1 LNGIKLRCATRVW
14 SGGFCDRYQVQVCH
28 TRLVGSLSSVDR
40 CGTPLGSGV
49 RKLVKKLYICA
60 AKQKERGDPTVP
72 LFDYMDIASDIK
84 TYLAELLDTDEYA
97 ENFLIEVRSS
107 GSKHEVFID
116 GDDGVTFAKC
126 RKISRYLEAKLEE
139 SGAVGD
145 KYVLE
150 VSSPGAE
157 RPLKQWRQYG
167 KHAGRKLRVMMTDGT
182 VRQGTLTETG
192 EDIIFL
198 TEKGKAGSTNH
209 EIPFSDIK
217 ESVVQ
222 ISFNK

>member
-1 LNGIKLRCATRVW
+1 M
-14 SGGFCDRYQVQVCH
+14 
-28 TRLVGSLSSVDR
+28 
-40 CGTPLGSGV
+40 
-49 RKLVKKLYICA
+49 
-60 AKQKERGDPTVP
+60 VP
-72 LFDYMDIASDIK
+72 LFDYMDISSEIK
-84 TYLAELLDTDEYA
+84 THLAELLDTDEYA

-116 GDDGVTFAKC
+116 GDEGVTFAKC

-150 VSSPGAE
+150 VSSPGAT
-157 RPLKQWRQYG
+157 RPLTMWRQYS
-167 KHAGRKLRVMMTDGT
+167 KHTGRELKVKMNDGT
-182 VRQGTLTETG
+182 ELKGKLTEIQD
-192 EDIIFL
+192 EVILL
-198 TEKGKAGSTNH
+198 TVKDRAGTTSH
-209 EIPFSDIK
+209 EVPFSDIK

>member
-1 LNGIKLRCATRVW
+1 M
-14 SGGFCDRYQVQVCH
+14 
-28 TRLVGSLSSVDR
+28 
-40 CGTPLGSGV
+40 
-49 RKLVKKLYICA
+49 
-60 AKQKERGDPTVP
+60 VP
-72 LFDYMDIASDIK
+72 LFDYMEIVSDIK
-84 TYLAELLDTDEYA
+84 THLAELLDTEEYA

-126 RKISRYLEAKLEE
+126 RKISRYLEEKLEE

-157 RPLKQWRQYG
+157 RPLTQWRQYG
-167 KHAGRKLRVMMTDGT
+167 KHAGRDLKVKMNDETE
-182 VRQGTLTETG
+182 RQGTLTETG
-192 EDIIFL
+192 EDMIFL
-198 TEKGKAGSTNH
+198 TEKSKAGSTTH
-209 EIPFSDIK
+209 EIPFADIK

-222 ISFNK
+222 ISFNN